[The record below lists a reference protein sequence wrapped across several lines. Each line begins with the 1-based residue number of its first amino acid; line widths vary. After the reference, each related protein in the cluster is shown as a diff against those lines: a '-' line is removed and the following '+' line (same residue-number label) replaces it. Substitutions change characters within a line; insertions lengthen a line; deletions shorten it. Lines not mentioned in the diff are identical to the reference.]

1 MICGKK
7 RLFTKLQCISST
19 KILQK
24 IQNGISPNIPV
35 VAKMV
40 RRLESDPLAEWMSVF
55 CMYPEAN
62 FTIERVL

>member
-1 MICGKK
+1 MNI
-7 RLFTKLQCISST
+7 
-19 KILQK
+19 KIK
-24 IQNGISPNIPV
+24 NGISPNIPV

-62 FTIERVL
+62 FTIERVLYPCPSSGFCEIKFMVCSQF